1 MYLGGRSSLVVRMVF
16 VYPFKNK
23 DINIYVSDISSTCDS
38 LKRIMMM
45 KNDQKMSRFTNTK
58 CEESPWFEMAQAS
71 FSPWNLLS
79 LFEHVR
85 GQRPQLTGA
94 FRPPPSCTH
103 LLANLLYKA
112 LLCDIYYVFYD
123 DSKCHTFEVIS
134 DWILCFNRTVQTQM
148 YDLIFQIF
156 FLII

>member
-85 GQRPQLTGA
+85 GQRSQLTGA
-94 FRPPPSCTH
+94 FRPPPLAHTYLLTCYTKHSFVIYIMCFMMTVNAIRLRSFQTECSVLTEQFKLICT
-103 LLANLLYKA
+103 
-112 LLCDIYYVFYD
+112 I
-123 DSKCHTFEVIS
+123 
-134 DWILCFNRTVQTQM
+134 W
-148 YDLIFQIF
+148 F
-156 FLII
+156 FKFSF